1 MSLAK
6 RLSFRV
12 TFVGLCGGLFSLF
25 GACATTQTF
34 NGNDAGDSSTFGEG
48 STNDALP
55 ACATGEYQ
63 AHQQPAAMLVLLQRS
78 GSMAQ
83 NNKWTFAAQ
92 AIVQALD
99 ANVFDTMTLGFMA
112 SPSSKVAGPACI
124 LNIAVAC
131 GVPAFPQVN
140 LSLAGP
146 LKSTANAGVRAN
158 IKAWLTNNVPD
169 QSAGEGNPLYDGIQ
183 SAIGTLQGWQG
194 PGKRILFVVTD
205 GAISCT
211 SLSTRTADA
220 FKDINKCPDWEN
232 PNEIMTLVST
242 ANGSKTTPIDTFI
255 VGVPG
260 ADTYDPTGHADPP
273 YHMRAALSDIAYAGS
288 PNNVPANCTHTSP
301 FHPINSSDTTVDPD
315 PTTSC
320 HFDMTQAYTS
330 QQVANA
336 IAQVRGQVLGCVF
349 DLPTPE
355 AGTVDMNKVNVS
367 YAVGGG
373 SQNALFKR
381 ASPSEDCSTT
391 GCWDYTADTS
401 PRVELFGKA
410 CTDVLAA
417 TDADVEITVGCA
429 TIVK

>member
-1 MSLAK
+1 MSFAK
-6 RLSFRV
+6 RLSCCLV
-12 TFVGLCGGLFSLF
+12 VASF
-25 GACATTQTF
+25 GVAAACASDKPFNDDGGADAADGTTF
-34 NGNDAGDSSTFGEG
+34 AEG
-48 STNDALP
+48 AVDDTLP
-55 ACATGEYQ
+55 TCATGEYQ

-112 SPSSKVAGPACI
+112 APSSLVTGPQCI
-124 LNIAVAC
+124 LGIKVAC
-131 GVPAFPQVN
+131 GVPAFPQVD

-158 IKAWLTNNVPD
+158 IKQWLTVNTIDKSP
-169 QSAGEGNPLYDGIQ
+169 GEGNPLYDAIQ
-183 SAIGTLQGWQG
+183 SGIGTLQGWQG

-211 SLSTRTADA
+211 SLSTRTANA
-220 FKDINKCPDWEN
+220 FSDGNSCPDWEN
-232 PNEIMTLVST
+232 PNAIVQLVT
-242 ANGSKTTPIDTFI
+242 AANTSNTTPIDTFI

-260 ADTYDPTGHADPP
+260 ADTYDPTGKQYPP

-288 PNNVPANCTHTSP
+288 PANAPANCTHSDP
-301 FHPINSSDTTVDPD
+301 FHPTMQSDSTIDPD

-320 HFDMTQAYTS
+320 HFDMTQSYTS
-330 QQVANA
+330 QQVADA
-336 IAQVRGQVLGCVF
+336 IAKVRGQVLGCVF

-355 AGTVDMNKVNVS
+355 AGVVDLTKVNVS

-373 SQNALFKR
+373 AQDQLFKR
-381 ASPSEDCSTT
+381 ASPTEDCSTT
-391 GCWDYTADTS
+391 GCWDYTATNQ
-401 PRVELFGKA
+401 VELYGKA